1 MVSRLTEECDVDN
14 SVVKV
19 QVNRKISK
27 ETWNLATSVDDR
39 LDYDFKMVH
48 LDMSIRIYPKGTV
61 ILAATV

>member
-27 ETWNLATSVDDR
+27 ETWNLATSVDDC
-39 LDYDFKMVH
+39 LDYDFKMGH
-48 LDMSIRIYPKGTV
+48 LDMIIRIYPKGTV